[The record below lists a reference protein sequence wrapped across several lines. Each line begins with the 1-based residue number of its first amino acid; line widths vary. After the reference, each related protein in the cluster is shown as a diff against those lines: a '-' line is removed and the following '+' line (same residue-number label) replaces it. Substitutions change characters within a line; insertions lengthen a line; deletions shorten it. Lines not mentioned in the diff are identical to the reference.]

1 MFFKELSEMM
11 TSGTV
16 VNLTVQS
23 LNGKLTVS
31 VFPKANGLKDDA
43 QNHLQPIVLTGIA
56 EELNAGFFAAV
67 SKPIQRATALL
78 SDMKSFEASL
88 ARVEAE
94 KKEAQEQKKT
104 ADKRTLERKAKY
116 DKLISKADTQEAE
129 KKYDNALQTLREART
144 MADGDDIEKTDERID
159 YVKAHCMQNGFF

>member
-16 VNLTVQS
+16 VNLTVHS

-43 QNHLQPIVLTGIA
+43 QNHLQPVVLTGIA
-56 EELNAGFFAAV
+56 EDLDTGFFAAV
-67 SKPIQRATALL
+67 SKPIQRATGLL
-78 SDMKSFEASL
+78 SDMKGFEASL

-94 KKEAQEQKKT
+94 KKEVQEKKKN
-104 ADKRTLERKAKY
+104 ADKQAQERKAKF
-116 DKLISKADTQEAE
+116 DRLISRADAQEKE
-129 KKYDNALQTLREART
+129 KKYDDALQTLREART
-144 MADGDDIEKTDERID
+144 MADGDDVVNTDERID
-159 YVKAHCMQNGFF
+159 NVKANCMQGLF